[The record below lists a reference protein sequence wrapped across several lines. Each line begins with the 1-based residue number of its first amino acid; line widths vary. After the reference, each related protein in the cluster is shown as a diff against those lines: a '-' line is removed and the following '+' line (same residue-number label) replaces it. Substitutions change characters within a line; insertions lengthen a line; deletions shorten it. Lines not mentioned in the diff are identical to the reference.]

1 MRHDTVPAGKRK
13 AVNLS
18 IDAEVL
24 AAARAAGINMSRV
37 TERALRLAT
46 KHELEARWREE
57 NRDWIEAHNRW
68 LEENGIPLSGLP
80 AL

>member
-24 AAARAAGINMSRV
+24 AAARAVGINLSRV
-37 TERALRLAT
+37 TEQALRAAT
-46 KHELEARWREE
+46 KQERETRWREE
-57 NRDWIEAHNRW
+57 NRAWIEAHNRW
-68 LEENGIPLSGLP
+68 IEENGIPLSDLP

>member
-1 MRHDTVPAGKRK
+1 MRHETVPAGKRK

-37 TERALRLAT
+37 TEQALRLAT

-57 NRDWIEAHNRW
+57 NRAWIEAHNRW
-68 LEENGIPLSGLP
+68 IEENGIPLSDLP